1 MYLCLSNKSGQVSVN
16 FKTSQSSLSSHC
28 TDSHKSLLSSYQQ
41 CSLMFNSKLAAI
53 YITSA
58 EIIRDADGKSTV
70 DTAQY
75 PGSLGIT
82 YELCSGIV
90 DKDVSLAE
98 IAKLEVLEECGY
110 DIPVSSLEKV
120 TSFK

>member
-1 MYLCLSNKSGQVSVN
+1 
-16 FKTSQSSLSSHC
+16 
-28 TDSHKSLLSSYQQ
+28 
-41 CSLMFNSKLAAI
+41 MFNSKLAAI

-70 DTAQY
+70 DTAKY

-110 DIPVSSLEKV
+110 DVPVDSIEKV